1 MMNTGALKKTDLQNE
16 ISVLNERIASL
27 EKEKF
32 ILETKFSALFRAAS
46 DGVFIINSQGT
57 VIECSE
63 NLENLWQYNRNEILG
78 KNIKAFTGH
87 ISKQAADPLTLLS
100 ENQIIDEEVKVIC
113 GDFETILNIRRKG
126 FPLFDNDG
134 NFSGAVYYD
143 RDVTENYK
151 PTELLNL
158 LKAAL
163 EATANSIVITGFGGE
178 IIWVNPAFTKLTG
191 FSNEEILYKN
201 MNILKSGKQD
211 KEFYDNL
218 WGTIRAGEVWHGELI
233 NKRKD
238 GSLYPEELTIT
249 PVRNQKNEITYF
261 ISVKQDITERKR
273 AEEQA
278 KLQQEQLI
286 QADKMVAL
294 GTLVS
299 GVAHEINNPNNFI
312 MLNTPMLQKI
322 WDNLQPMLEKYYD
335 EYGDF
340 TVSNIRYSALKEKY
354 PKMCQNILE
363 GSRRIKRI
371 VDDLKKFAQ
380 KTPANIFEPVDI
392 NSVITSSITLL
403 ENSIKKATDR
413 FETNLAEDIPNTI
426 ANFQYLEQI
435 VINLIQ
441 NSCQALPDK
450 SKGIF
455 VGTSY
460 NDEESSIV
468 ITIRDEGAGIKDEDM
483 QHITDPFFTTKRD
496 TGGTGLGLS
505 ISSKIIKDLG
515 GRLEFTSIVNEGTTA
530 KIILPIKQK

>member
-1 MMNTGALKKTDLQNE
+1 MNIGSLKKSDLLKE
-16 ISVLNERIASL
+16 LSVLQERVNAL
-27 EKEKF
+27 EQENNILGKKF
-32 ILETKFSALFRAAS
+32 IALFKAAS
-46 DGVFIINSQGT
+46 DGVFIINDQGT
-57 VIECSE
+57 VVDCSP
-63 NLENLWQYNRNEILG
+63 NLENLWQYRRSEIIG

-87 ISKQAADPLTLLS
+87 ISQQYSDPLSVLAQ
-100 ENQIIDEEVKVIC
+100 NKIIDEEVKVIC
-113 GDFETILNIRRKG
+113 GDFETILTIRRKG
-126 FPLFDNDG
+126 FPLFDNKE
-134 NFSGAVYYD
+134 NFAGAVYYD
-143 RDVTENYK
+143 RDITEHYK
-151 PTELLNL
+151 PAELLSL

-163 EATANSIVITGFGGE
+163 EATANAIVITGFGGE

-191 FSNEEILYKN
+191 YGNEEILYKN
-201 MNILKSGKQD
+201 MNILKSGKQGN
-211 KEFYDNL
+211 EFYEHL
-218 WGTIRAGEVWHGELI
+218 WATIKSGEVWHGELI

-249 PVRNQKNEITYF
+249 PVKNKKDEISYF
-261 ISVKQDITERKR
+261 ISVKQDITERKN

-322 WDNLQPMLEKYYD
+322 WDNLQPILEKYYD
-335 EYGDF
+335 ENGDF

-371 VDDLKKFAQ
+371 VEDLKKFAQ
-380 KTPANIFEPVDI
+380 KTPADIFEPVDI
-392 NSVITSSITLL
+392 NNVINSSITLL
-403 ENSIKKATDR
+403 ENSIKKATDK
-413 FETNLAEDIPNTI
+413 FEINLAEDIPNTI

-455 VGTSY
+455 VSTMF
-460 NDEESSIV
+460 DEEEETIV
-468 ITIRDEGAGIKDEDM
+468 ITIRDEGSGIKEEDL

-515 GRLEFTSIVNEGTTA
+515 GRIEFTSAVNKGTTA

>member
-1 MMNTGALKKTDLQNE
+1 MNSGTLKKTDLQTE
-16 ISVLNERIASL
+16 IASL
-27 EKEKF
+27 QEQVASLKKEKEFLEKKF
-32 ILETKFSALFRAAS
+32 ASLFEAAS
-46 DGVFIINSQGT
+46 DGVFIINSVGT
-57 VIECSE
+57 VTDCSV
-63 NLENLWQYNRNEILG
+63 NLQNLWQYSSSQIIG
-78 KNIKAFTGH
+78 KNINAFTGH
-87 ISKQAADPLTLLS
+87 ISRQYFDPLTTLA
-100 ENQIIDEEVKVIC
+100 ENKIIDDEVKVIC
-113 GDFETILNIRRKG
+113 GDFETIINVRRKG
-126 FPLFDNDG
+126 FPLFDSDG
-134 NFSGAVYYD
+134 KFAGAIYYD
-143 RDVTENYK
+143 RDITEHYK

-163 EATANSIVITGFGGE
+163 EATANAIVITGFGGE
-178 IIWVNPAFTKLTG
+178 IIWVNPAFTRLTG
-191 FSNEEILYKN
+191 YSNEEILYKS

-211 KEFYDNL
+211 NEFYENMWD
-218 WGTIRAGEVWHGELI
+218 TIKAGAVWHGEII

-249 PVRNQKNEITYF
+249 PVKNQKDEITYF

-278 KLQQEQLI
+278 KFQQEQLI

-322 WDNLQPMLEKYYD
+322 WENLLPVLDKYYD
-335 EYGDF
+335 ENGDF
-340 TVSNIRYSALKEKY
+340 TVSNIKYTALKEKY

-371 VDDLKKFAQ
+371 VEDLKKFAQ
-380 KTPANIFEPVDI
+380 KTPSDIFEPVDI
-392 NSVITSSITLL
+392 NNVINSSITLL
-403 ENSIKKATDR
+403 ENSIKKSTDK
-413 FETNLAEDIPNTI
+413 FEISLAADIPNTI

-450 SKGIF
+450 SKGIY
-455 VGTSY
+455 VSTSY
-460 NDEESSIV
+460 DDNEKHLIV
-468 ITIRDEGAGIKDEDM
+468 TVRDDGGGIKDEDM
-483 QHITDPFFTTKRD
+483 QRITDPFFTTKRD

-515 GRLEFTSIVNEGTTA
+515 GRLEFTSRPNEGTTA
-530 KIILPIKQK
+530 RIILPIKQK